1 MSGGDAAAVALVLGA
16 GVAGSV
22 QIAVMGVFGQRIGT
36 IEALAFASVV
46 QAALTVGVV
55 LAARQSLGLF
65 GRAAGQPAWMWIGGL
80 MGGFIVFSITFAAPR
95 IGTTATI
102 GLVIAG
108 QLAMGAVIDKL
119 GLFGLEK
126 LGLPWPRLLGI
137 ALLAAGATL
146 SLKR

>member
-46 QAALTVGVV
+46 QAVLTVGVV

-65 GRAAGQPAWMWIGGL
+65 GRAFDQPAWMWIGGL

-108 QLAMGAVIDKL
+108 QLAMGAVIDRL

-137 ALLAAGATL
+137 ALLAVGAAL